1 MHPSVLDLNGVVG
14 KVEWLLRR
22 LIGDKVNLL
31 AITTRDIGLVRVDP
45 SQLEQVIINLA
56 MNARDAMPDGGTL
69 TLATT
74 NIQLDP
80 SFARAHVGAGTG
92 PHVMLSI
99 TDSRAVTTEEIR
111 SELFE
116 SFFTSEKPGE
126 GGGTGVSSA
135 YGIVRRCGGYIIADK
150 ASGRG
155 IVFRIYL
162 PRVIAEVGN
171 QPSLGDSASA
181 T

>member
-1 MHPSVLDLNGVVG
+1 VVA

-22 LIGDKVNLL
+22 LIGNKVNLL
-31 AITTRDIGLVRVDP
+31 TITTRDIGLVCVDP

-69 TLATT
+69 TMATT

-80 SFARAHVGAGTG
+80 AFARVHPGANAG

-99 TDSRAVTTEEIR
+99 TDSRALPPEDIR
-111 SELFE
+111 AQLFE
-116 SFFTSEKPGE
+116 PFFTSEKPD
-126 GGGTGVSSA
+126 GGGLGVSSA
-135 YGIVRRCGGYIIADK
+135 YGIVRRCGGYIIADN
-150 ASGRG
+150 APNRG

-162 PRVIAEVGN
+162 PRVIPESERY
-171 QPSLGDSASA
+171 PSLDDSVSA

>member
-22 LIGDKVNLL
+22 LIGNKVTLL

-80 SFARAHVGAGTG
+80 AFARTHVGAGTG

-99 TDSRAVTTEEIR
+99 TDSRTVTTEDIR
-111 SELFE
+111 SHLFDP
-116 SFFTSEKPGE
+116 FVTSEKQDE
-126 GGGTGVSSA
+126 GDGVGVSSA
-135 YGIVRRCGGYIIADK
+135 YGIVRRCGGYIVADN
-150 ASGRG
+150 APGRG

-162 PRVIAEVGN
+162 PQVIAESAN
-171 QPSLGDSASA
+171 QERLGDSASA

>member
-1 MHPSVLDLNGVVG
+1 MQPSVLDLNGVVA

-22 LIGDKVNLL
+22 LIGPRVNLL
-31 AITTRDIGLVRVDP
+31 TITTRDIGLVRVDP

-74 NIQLDP
+74 NIKLDP
-80 SFARAHVGAGTG
+80 AFARAHVGAAPG

-99 TDSRAVTTEEIR
+99 TDTRTVTREDIKAQ
-111 SELFE
+111 LFE
-116 SFFTSEKPGE
+116 TFFTSEKPDDGV
-126 GGGTGVSSA
+126 GLGVSSA
-135 YGIVRRCGGYIIADK
+135 YGIVRRSGGYIIADN
-150 ASGRG
+150 APGRG

-162 PRVIAEVGN
+162 PQVMAESEK
-171 QPSLGDSASA
+171 QASAGDSVSA

>member
-22 LIGDKVNLL
+22 LIGNKVNLL

-74 NIQLDP
+74 NIQVDKA
-80 SFARAHVGAGTG
+80 FARAHVGAGTG

-99 TDSRAVTTEEIR
+99 TDSRTVAPDDIK
-111 SELFE
+111 SELFDP
-116 SFFTSEKPGE
+116 FVTSENPDE
-126 GGGTGVSSA
+126 GGGLGVSSA
-135 YGIVRRCGGYIIADK
+135 YGIVRRCGGYIIADN
-150 ASGRG
+150 APGRG

-162 PRVIAEVGN
+162 PRVTAEIGN
-171 QPSLGDSASA
+171 QASVGDSASA